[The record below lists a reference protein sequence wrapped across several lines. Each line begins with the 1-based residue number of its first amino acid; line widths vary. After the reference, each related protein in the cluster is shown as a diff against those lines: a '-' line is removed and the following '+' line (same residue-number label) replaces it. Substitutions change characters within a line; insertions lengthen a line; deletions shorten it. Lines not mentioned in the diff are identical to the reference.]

1 MSATIYDYV
10 GSNPTVA
17 KQILNEFGYQATNNN
32 WSLSLRKLVASEG
45 EPALKA
51 IVDAHPD
58 KELILEMCAPELSVN
73 GTSDI
78 DQFLKANQPFYNADG
93 GFGLARQQ
101 ESEAK
106 KTQDNFSLIFLAGA
120 MMISLAI
127 LKK

>member
-1 MSATIYDYV
+1 
-10 GSNPTVA
+10 
-17 KQILNEFGYQATNNN
+17 
-32 WSLSLRKLVASEG
+32 VASEG

-51 IVDAHPD
+51 IVDNHPD
-58 KELILEMCAPELSVN
+58 KELILEMCAPELSAD

-93 GFGLARQQ
+93 GFGITRSQ